1 MNSNSGSSSS
11 VTTDMAATLPGRG
24 HASASLGRRLL
35 LLELLRRAG
44 LERPARLDRLAT
56 GREGR
61 DVDGE
66 PAPRQAPEVDGS
78 GEPRPADDL
87 DLLVI
92 DDDERAHHGLALDLG
107 NADFEGAPARAL

>member
-44 LERPARLDRLAT
+44 LERPARLDRLAA

-61 DVDGE
+61 DIDGE
-66 PAPRQAPEVDGS
+66 AAPGQAPEVDRS
-78 GEPRPADDL
+78 AEPRTADDL
-87 DLLVI
+87 DLLVVDE
-92 DDDERAHHGLALDLG
+92 DDRADHGLAPNLG
-107 NADFEGAPARAL
+107 NPDLEVPPRG